1 MLSLKCQIAAI
12 VWDKVN
18 DLTVEVKMRLIDY
31 CERGNDKAKQG
42 DIMGLRVVFQCA
54 HIKAICRNDAPRCI
68 I

>member
-1 MLSLKCQIAAI
+1 MLTLQCLIATI

-18 DLTVEVKMRLIDY
+18 DLTPEVKMRLIDY

-42 DIMGLRVVFQCA
+42 DIIGLRVVFHCA
-54 HIKAICRNDAPRCI
+54 HIKAICRNDAHRCI